1 MVAPSLARRE
11 RLWLSAGDASALK
24 DGEPLAVTLRVA
36 RQDGAS
42 EVVDRRVV
50 FLVKSG
56 EQVKAIDSTCTHLG
70 CRTRFNASSATSN
83 ARATAASTTLPARWS
98 RGPPPPPLVEL
109 PIAHRRQSVLV
120 QV

>member
-1 MVAPSLARRE
+1 MPRR
-11 RLWLSAGDASALK
+11 LK

-50 FLVKSG
+50 FLVRSG

-70 CRTRFNASSATSN
+70 CRTRFNAEAGHIECPCHGGVYDVTGQVVS
-83 ARATAASTTLPARWS
+83 
-98 RGPPPPPLVEL
+98 GPPPQGSSNC
-109 PIAHRRQSVLV
+109 RRASTAIECWCRCRP
-120 QV
+120 